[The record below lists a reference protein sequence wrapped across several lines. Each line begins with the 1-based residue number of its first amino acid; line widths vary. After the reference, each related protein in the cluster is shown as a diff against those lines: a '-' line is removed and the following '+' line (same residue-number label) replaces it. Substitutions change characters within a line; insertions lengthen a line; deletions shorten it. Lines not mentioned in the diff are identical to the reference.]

1 MIAPKSRKSFNNKAL
16 LRIVLLSILSGIIII
31 SLFYAV
37 EMQHIKQR
45 SETILKEFIS
55 ATTDESEKVF
65 PEVDYISTD
74 EAGSGDLEDSE
85 LELIRYYIQNKK
97 DIPLNEVK
105 HFSYR
110 DFNVYFFAKALSVV
124 GQNSRDVLLVYT
136 DVSFTVNTVRSAVY
150 ILIAAMVVIS
160 ILLYYVG
167 HRTVKVLDE
176 KDDSMKN
183 FFSGASHELKT
194 PLMAIQGYADGMKA
208 GIVDI
213 DKGCSV
219 IGKETDRMT
228 GLINSILE
236 FSKLDSGIAQPH
248 MAKNDIR
255 EILYDAVGVIEP
267 GAEKKGIQITFNLPE
282 PILFDCDEDMLFSV
296 FSNILTNCLRYA
308 ESSISIQS
316 ELRKTT
322 PRLKIEIA
330 NDGDLISEEDRAH
343 LFERFYKGK
352 GGQSGV
358 GMALSLEYIKLH
370 GGDIFV
376 SVKNDKTVFEI
387 LI

>member
-1 MIAPKSRKSFNNKAL
+1 MKAQKSRKSFNNKAL
-16 LRIVLLSILSGIIII
+16 LRIVLLSILSGIVII
-31 SLFYAV
+31 SLFYTV

-45 SETILKEFIS
+45 SETILREFIS
-55 ATTDESEKVF
+55 ATTDESEKIF

-74 EAGSGDLEDSE
+74 EVNSGDLEDWE
-85 LELIRYYIQNKK
+85 LELIRYYMKNKK

-105 HFSYR
+105 HFSYG

-160 ILLYYVG
+160 VLLYYVG
-167 HRTVKVLDE
+167 HRTVKALDE

-236 FSKLDSGIAQPH
+236 FSKLDSGMAQPH

-267 GAEKKGIQITFNLPE
+267 SAEKKGIQITFNLPE

-308 ESSISIQS
+308 KNSISIQS

-370 GGDIFV
+370 GGDISV